1 MMIDNRIKAAAGV
14 YTNSTVNSQKNTGRT
29 AAVQQDDQ
37 IVLSAEAQ
45 SFSQVLQK
53 IQGSSDVRTEKVEQ
67 YAASVQQGTYQVDSP
82 AIAGKMLRI
91 RF

>member
-1 MMIDNRIKAAAGV
+1 MIIDNRIKAATGV
-14 YTNSTVNSQKNTGRT
+14 YTNSAVNSQKNTGKT
-29 AAVQQDDQ
+29 AAVQQNDQ

-53 IQGSSDVRTEKVEQ
+53 IQGSSVRMDKVEQ
-67 YAASVQQGTYQVDSP
+67 YTAAVQQGTYQVDSS
-82 AIAGKMLRI
+82 AIAGKMLQM